1 MLRKGGID
9 LDFIVNRAE
18 LLTAARKA
26 AAIAPVDSP
35 VKELEGVLL
44 EAEHETGSLVVS
56 ATNMELSLKQKMR
69 CEAKEDD
76 AVVINARLLVQM
88 LEKLS
93 GERVRLQRPARKPVL
108 HVVSELTRYAVP
120 VRERA
125 AFPNLTF
132 PFPED
137 TVQVRGI
144 PSLARRTVFATCQDP
159 AKPLLRCVN
168 LMFTKN
174 GLRTAGSDG
183 CCVVTARGDEKS
195 VGSVNLLI
203 PAASLDKLAR
213 MSADADEFRVGTDG
227 KTIVFSKEGFLFGA
241 RLMNGKYV
249 DTDRL
254 IAALKSPFMVYT
266 EIEVLRRA
274 LASVTAVDPKGKV
287 SLTFE
292 GQKIL
297 LSCSGANGNASV
309 SLNVVLLKGYPNGRY
324 YFQAEQLLTC
334 LSTLEGIV
342 KVGVAQGSMLILLTD
357 DAFYMQN
364 GVRAPAAERT
374 DEKAA

>member
-1 MLRKGGID
+1 M
-9 LDFIVNRAE
+9 DFIANRAE
-18 LLTAARKA
+18 LLAAARKA

-56 ATNMELSLKQKMR
+56 ATNMELSLKQKLR
-69 CEAKEDD
+69 CEAREDD

-93 GERVRLQRPARKPVL
+93 GERVRLQRPVRKPVL
-108 HVVSELTRYAVP
+108 CVVSELAGYAVP

-144 PSLARRTVFATCQDP
+144 PSLVRRTAFATCQDP

-183 CCVVTARGDEKS
+183 NCVVTARGDEKS

-203 PAASLDKLAR
+203 PAGSLEKLAR
-213 MSADADEFRVGTDG
+213 MSTDSDEFRVGTDG

-254 IAALKSPFMVYT
+254 IAALKSPFMIYT
-266 EIEVLRRA
+266 EIEALRRA

-292 GQKIL
+292 GQKLRLACI
-297 LSCSGANGNASV
+297 GANGNASV
-309 SLNVVLLKGYPNGRY
+309 SLNVVLLKGSPCGRY

-342 KVGVAQGSMLILLTD
+342 KVGVAQGGMLILLTD

-374 DEKAA
+374 DERVA